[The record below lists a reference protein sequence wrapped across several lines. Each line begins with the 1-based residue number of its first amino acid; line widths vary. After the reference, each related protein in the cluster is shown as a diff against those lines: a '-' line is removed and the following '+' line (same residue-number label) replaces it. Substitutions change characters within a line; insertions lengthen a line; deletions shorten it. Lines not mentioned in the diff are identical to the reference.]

1 MPTHRNDV
9 KSRSREQMLVV
20 KAAWKIS
27 TSAMLAPKASFSC
40 FKKDC
45 SLLLPKPTIS
55 LSNTSKNTSFRETSN
70 APQYAPK
77 KSFSRQSAPKP
88 NKRLA
93 SCLQPI
99 RLVQAVVAVS
109 PLADCSSCT
118 ASSFGFLGSL
128 APSVCWTLLMSASGG
143 LLAAFSAGSGLF
155 IAGGL

>member
-1 MPTHRNDV
+1 MLQKELFAIATKAND
-9 KSRSREQMLVV
+9 
-20 KAAWKIS
+20 
-27 TSAMLAPKASFSC
+27 
-40 FKKDC
+40 
-45 SLLLPKPTIS
+45 TIVHA
-55 LSNTSKNTSFRETSN
+55 SKNTSFRETSN
-70 APQYAPK
+70 TPQYASKNPY
-77 KSFSRQSAPKP
+77 SRQSAPKP

-93 SCLQPI
+93 SCLHPI
-99 RLVQAVVAVS
+99 RLLQAVVAVS